1 MAETATEPTF
11 STGWLVA
18 SYVEIVEVVAAAA
31 ALGFVRPVTTHEI
44 APAAASK
51 ARGVAK
57 TIFKS
62 GVVYDGVIVPGM
74 VVPGLPLVHVAV
86 GVPVK
91 EAKPV
96 TVIDATA
103 VDDAPVNPTV
113 TVEAVAMTLD
123 EKAMEAELKAP
134 ANMAGTG
141 TPVIVS

>member
-1 MAETATEPTF
+1 MAETATEPSF
-11 STGWLVA
+11 SIATLLP
-18 SYVEIVEVVAAAA
+18 SYVVIVEVVAAAA

-57 TIFKS
+57 TIFKL
-62 GVVYDGVIVPGM
+62 GLEYDGVIVPVMG
-74 VVPGLPLVHVAV
+74 VPGLPPLVHVAV
-86 GVPVK
+86 GVVPVK

-113 TVEAVAMTLD
+113 TVERRLQQ
-123 EKAMEAELKAP
+123 
-134 ANMAGTG
+134 
-141 TPVIVS
+141 